1 MFMDKRSVTEII
13 MSCVDKLHNK
23 DKYLFDCK
31 ACERC
36 LMFRFAY
43 YLQIKFS
50 NYYVDCEFN
59 KMGFNNYKHETKVE
73 TIDQGKIL
81 KKMYADI
88 IVHKRNSNIQNNF
101 ICLEIKKIRRKMNYD
116 LERLKNMTRINGFR
130 YNNINYIYAYDYG
143 FFIYLPKDKRKFEIR
158 IFENGEE
165 SQLE

>member
-1 MFMDKRSVTEII
+1 MFMDKRSVSEII
-13 MSCVDKLHNK
+13 VSCVDKLYNK

-31 ACERC
+31 ICERC

-81 KKMYADI
+81 KKCTLTSLFIKEIQIYKI
-88 IVHKRNSNIQNNF
+88 ILFAWR
-101 ICLEIKKIRRKMNYD
+101 
-116 LERLKNMTRINGFR
+116 
-130 YNNINYIYAYDYG
+130 
-143 FFIYLPKDKRKFEIR
+143 
-158 IFENGEE
+158 
-165 SQLE
+165 